1 MSEEDRQALEQEGT
15 KSLVSS
21 SGKPTFHVKIYAP
34 FHVYYDG
41 IAESLSAE
49 NETGPFDV
57 LPRHKNFI
65 TILRP
70 CEVIVRAD
78 TEERFSITQA
88 ILLVKSDEATIFLDA

>member
-1 MSEEDRQALEQEGT
+1 MSEEDKQTNEQEGA
-15 KSLVSS
+15 KSLTST

-70 CEVIVRAD
+70 CEVVVRAD
-78 TEERFSITQA
+78 SEVKFSITQA
-88 ILLVKSDEATIFLDA
+88 ILLVKADEATIFLDA